1 VQSEIDAVDHSVR
14 ALLDEIDT
22 ARERKQLSKAAL
34 AERVD
39 MPPETIRR
47 LLTAARQNPT
57 VATLVRLARALDR
70 RIALVRDG
78 SRR

>member
-1 VQSEIDAVDHSVR
+1 MRALLEEIDA
-14 ALLDEIDT
+14 
-22 ARERKQLSKAAL
+22 ARERTQLSKAAL

-47 LLTAARQNPT
+47 LLTAAKQNPT
-57 VATLVRLARALDR
+57 VATLVRLAHALDL
-70 RIALVRDG
+70 RIALVRTR